1 MVKSGEY
8 HLYRYSPSL
17 VAAIIAIVAFAILTL
32 LHTYR
37 MIKSK
42 LWFCLSFTFG
52 GLFEFVGYI
61 GRALGHSSPASL
73 GLYILQTL
81 LILVAPAL
89 FAASIYMTLG
99 RIMRATRAEH
109 HSPIRVNWLT
119 KLFVLGDIISFC
131 TQGGGGGQ
139 QASGEP
145 DKVKMGENIILGGLF
160 LQIVI
165 FGLFVLVSVIFHKR
179 LRKQPTQVSVVGDLK
194 WQKMMMVLYAVSAL
208 ILVRNVFRVVEYAG
222 GRDGPLLRVEWP
234 IYVFDALL
242 MAATMVVWGVWYPTL
257 LRPTKMMQVGNSE
270 EGICLPN
277 ANGRAHGSATRVF
290 VDGAY
295 EK

>member
-1 MVKSGEY
+1 
-8 HLYRYSPSL
+8 
-17 VAAIIAIVAFAILTL
+17 
-32 LHTYR
+32 
-37 MIKSK
+37 
-42 LWFCLSFTFG
+42 
-52 GLFEFVGYI
+52 
-61 GRALGHSSPASL
+61 
-73 GLYILQTL
+73 
-81 LILVAPAL
+81 
-89 FAASIYMTLG
+89 MTLG

-139 QASGEP
+139 QASGDP
-145 DKVKMGENIILGGLF
+145 DKVKTGENIILGGLF

-165 FGLFVLVSVIFHKR
+165 FGLFVLVSAIFHKR
-179 LRKQPTQVSVVGDLK
+179 LRKQPTQVSVKGDLK

-234 IYVFDALL
+234 IYVFDAIL
-242 MAATMVVWGVWYPTL
+242 MAATLLIWGGWYPAL
-257 LRPTKMMQVGNSE
+257 LRPTGMRQVGDAD
-270 EGICLPN
+270 EGISLPN
-277 ANGRAHGSATRVF
+277 ASGMAHGSATRAAAN
-290 VDGAY
+290 GAY